1 MSLLST
7 KTISV
12 TTDTKI
18 VVYGDVNLDGVVT
31 ISDATEV
38 QRYIN
43 NMCTFSSEQLIAAD
57 VDGDGEITI
66 DDAMYIQYY
75 VNGFIDVF
83 PVE

>member
-1 MSLLST
+1 
-7 KTISV
+7 
-12 TTDTKI
+12 
-18 VVYGDVNLDGVVT
+18 
-31 ISDATEV
+31 
-38 QRYIN
+38 
-43 NMCTFSSEQLIAAD
+43 MCTFSSEQLIAAD